1 MRLRQALR
9 LPAAGLGLALT
20 VGLGLSVGCG
30 FVQSAGEV
38 EVGSPTVPLVQYD
51 LKWPKV
57 DELIGNTLKQG
68 NRRMPGAPTSLEMA
82 TLAHVQG
89 MMTIDGNCHRSVLQD
104 KVTATSG
111 SLKSLRVDLTNCG
124 DPSRCVARCAGF
136 RGMKL
141 EARVQIQLFDQAK
154 ADNIKKAFPG
164 SNVDA
169 VVQIRTRFSQLDFY
183 QTGEDKK
190 QVLISKYFSA
200 YEMGL
205 SSPGGGDDTVL
216 LTKRYLPLIGL
227 DKPKQRFELDP
238 DAAFTAALKQSVFSG
253 KPQWVEVF
261 QRIDVAQQDLY
272 AIRLGGAGVK
282 LEFQPELVI
291 NAIEVGK
298 EYLK

>member
-1 MRLRQALR
+1 MRRTR
-9 LPAAGLGLALT
+9 LLASVLACGLGLAPT
-20 VGLGLSVGCG
+20 VGCG

-38 EVGSPTVPLVQYD
+38 EVGSPTLPLVKYD
-51 LKWPKV
+51 LQWPTV
-57 DELIGNTLKQG
+57 DALIGNTLKQG
-68 NRRMPGAPTSLEMA
+68 ETRMRGAPTSLEFA

-89 MMTIDGNCHRSVLQD
+89 LMTIEGNCHYSVVQD

-111 SLKSLRVDLTNCG
+111 SLKNLQVELTNCG
-124 DPSRCVARCAGF
+124 DPGRCVARCAGF

-141 EARVQIQLFDQAK
+141 EARVQIELLDQGRAEK
-154 ADNIKKAFPG
+154 IRKAFPEPT
-164 SNVDA
+164 VDA

-183 QTGEDKK
+183 QTGDDKK
-190 QVLISKYFSA
+190 PALISKYFKS
-200 YEMGL
+200 YELGL

-216 LTKRYLPLIGL
+216 LTQRYLPLIGL

-238 DAAFTAALKQSVFSG
+238 DAAFTAALKHSVFSG

-261 QRIDVAQQDLY
+261 QRIEVAQQDLY

-282 LEFQPELVI
+282 LEFQPELVV
-291 NAIEVGK
+291 NAIEVAK